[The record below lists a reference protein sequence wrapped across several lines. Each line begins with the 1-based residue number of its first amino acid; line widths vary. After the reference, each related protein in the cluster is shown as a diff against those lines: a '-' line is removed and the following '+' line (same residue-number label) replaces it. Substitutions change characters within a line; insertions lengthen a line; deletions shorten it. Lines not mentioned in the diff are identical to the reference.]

1 MGNNDIVIPSLL
13 LVLQIIM
20 KLVVGRKIE
29 GKNYLDLIYE
39 LPIDIIFLSLA
50 FFLVYI
56 LSFDFV
62 NSTFVK
68 PLLVLFIVALING
81 TISWVCKHI
90 ADKTTTIRRIIY
102 LILLVAFNLS
112 LSFSCLYY
120 SSHQLLQKKD
130 NVNTE
135 QSIKY

>member
-50 FFLVYI
+50 FYI
-56 LSFDFV
+56 AQDFPL
-62 NSTFVK
+62 FVRHPK
-68 PLLVLFIVALING
+68 
-81 TISWVCKHI
+81 
-90 ADKTTTIRRIIY
+90 
-102 LILLVAFNLS
+102 
-112 LSFSCLYY
+112 
-120 SSHQLLQKKD
+120 Q
-130 NVNTE
+130 
-135 QSIKY
+135 